1 MFSPASF
8 PFSEKLNQKNAEKPG
23 NDVEAKKKKK
33 NRCCLSN

>member
-23 NDVEAKKKKK
+23 NVVEAKKKK